1 MVWPFVDPLP
11 IEQGKTREQKG
22 VTEMYEPRRNA
33 ATLLDAQLR
42 FAEMVVD
49 ACAQGAKMYWAIWG
63 PMGEMAIDAVEAL
76 ESTQHRYLE
85 QLRDAVEDGN
95 AVRS

>member
-1 MVWPFVDPLP
+1 MVRPSVDPLP

-22 VTEMYEPRRNA
+22 ATEMYEPRRNA

-63 PMGEMAIDAVEAL
+63 LWARRQSMPWKRWKARSIDT
-76 ESTQHRYLE
+76 SS
-85 QLRDAVEDGN
+85 N
-95 AVRS
+95 

>member
-1 MVWPFVDPLP
+1 
-11 IEQGKTREQKG
+11 
-22 VTEMYEPRRNA
+22 MYEPRRNA
-33 ATLLDAQLR
+33 ATLLEAQLR

-49 ACAQGAKMYWAIWG
+49 ACARGAKMYWAIWG
-63 PMGEMAIDAVEAL
+63 PIGEMAIDAVDAL

-85 QLRDAVEDGN
+85 QLRDAVEEGS

>member
-1 MVWPFVDPLP
+1 MN
-11 IEQGKTREQKG
+11 
-22 VTEMYEPRRNA
+22 EPRTNRS
-33 ATLLDAQLR
+33 TLLDAQLR

-63 PMGEMAIDAVEAL
+63 PMGSMAIDAVEAL

-85 QLRDAVEDGN
+85 RLRDAVEDGN